1 MTSKRSSAAWFV
13 PEGTQRS
20 EQSEDSEH
28 AQDLGPA
35 RHGHHDVNQRHEDQ
49 EAVQDVPAAAQVGLL
64 AHIQTHGHHLE
75 EGRNTVRPELSV
87 PENML
92 CITVYFGKSLK
103 SA

>member
-1 MTSKRSSAAWFV
+1 MTFKRSSAAWFV

-35 RHGHHDVNQRHEDQ
+35 CHGHYDVNQRHEDQ

-75 EGRNTVRPELSV
+75 EGRNTVRPEPSV

-92 CITVYFGKSLK
+92 CITVYF
-103 SA
+103 